1 MGMMPAKDTDELV
14 HELKSS
20 RSMAAFLQENRDE
33 MVSRSLPEYLAQLL
47 AEKGMS
53 QKEVIKASG
62 LSASY
67 ACHIFSG
74 ERSTTRPKMLAIALA
89 MKLTVEETQYLLHYA
104 GLPQLYARVPWDS
117 IIIHAISHQKSVIDT
132 NLLLDDF
139 GERPLLA

>member
-1 MGMMPAKDTDELV
+1 MVMMPAKDTDELV
-14 HELKSS
+14 QELKSS
-20 RSMAAFLQENRDE
+20 RSMATFLQENQAE
-33 MVSRSLPEYLAQLL
+33 MVSRSLPKYLAHLL
-47 AEKGMS
+47 EKKGLS
-53 QKEVIKASG
+53 QKDVIKASG

-74 ERSTTRPKMLAIALA
+74 ERNTTRPKMLALAIA

-139 GERPLLA
+139 GERPLLG

>member
-1 MGMMPAKDTDELV
+1 MPAKDTNELV
-14 HELKSS
+14 HELKNT
-20 RSMAAFLQENRDE
+20 RSMAAFLRENQGE
-33 MVSRSLPEYLAQLL
+33 MVSRSLPEYLAHLL
-47 AEKGMS
+47 EKKGLS
-53 QKEVIKASG
+53 QKDVIKASG

-117 IIIHAISHQKSVIDT
+117 IIIHALSHQKSVIDT

-139 GERPLLA
+139 GERPLLG

>member
-1 MGMMPAKDTDELV
+1 MPAKDTDELV

-20 RSMAAFLQENRDE
+20 RSMVAFLQENRDE
-33 MVSRSLPEYLAQLL
+33 MVSRSLPECLAHLL
-47 AEKGMS
+47 EKKGLS
-53 QKEVIKASG
+53 QKDVIRASG

-74 ERSTTRPKMLAIALA
+74 ERSTTRPKILAIALA

-117 IIIHAISHQKSVIDT
+117 IIIHAISNQKSIIDI

-139 GERPLLA
+139 GERPLLE